1 MRTGTIFA
9 SGGAKWMALLGVVSA
24 LGGPAAAEAQ
34 VPDVTVKALEAAP
47 SVDEGGIL
55 VLEVNG

>member
-9 SGGAKWMALLGVVSA
+9 SGSGRASRWMALLGVVSA

-34 VPDVTVKALEAAP
+34 VPEVTVKALEAAP
-47 SVDEGGIL
+47 SVDEAGYWCSR
-55 VLEVNG
+55 